1 MRCRGAK
8 RDRLAG
14 RWLRLVVRYRL
25 FGVVCGLVCG
35 FVVLG
40 RRYCEGDAVGGD
52 GDDAT
57 RELKPV
63 LTEDIQLEDSRID
76 PNRDALIVALEGGGD
91 RLDLGATT
99 TTATTTSTAAALG
112 RSVAIRDRLVWRV
125 VLAGLAGRDLFG
137 SGLRSACPRS
147 CSRAGARSARLR
159 GGWCSCRLIGTQQ
172 PLLAAKRRDLGRRGL
187 ELMGDPDIGDA
198 LGNPRA
204 DLIELRFERRI
215 AASHPVRVY
224 RPAV

>member
-1 MRCRGAK
+1 M
-8 RDRLAG
+8 
-14 RWLRLVVRYRL
+14 
-25 FGVVCGLVCG
+25 
-35 FVVLG
+35 
-40 RRYCEGDAVGGD
+40 
-52 GDDAT
+52 
-57 RELKPV
+57 

-99 TTATTTSTAAALG
+99 TTAATTATTAALG
-112 RSVAIRDRLVWRV
+112 RGFAIRCRLVWRV
-125 VLAGLAGRDLFG
+125 VRAGLDERGLLG
-137 SGLRSACPRS
+137 SDLRSACARS

-198 LGNPRA
+198 LGNPRT
-204 DLIELRFERRI
+204 DLIELWFERRI
-215 AASHPVRVY
+215 AASHPGRVY